1 MCARLEAEEKLM
13 FVELM
18 RVYPEVWDQKHA
30 DYKSRRARADAF
42 ADLSKR
48 LAARF
53 EKPFDVETLKE
64 SWKNLKTTFH
74 MYRKGRRG
82 GPSGAK
88 ADDSGANG
96 ELNAN
101 WPIHIA
107 KMSYLGGDAEDTP
120 HQSNEDGGGFESLST
135 PMAADRL
142 AHEAI
147 GADANA
153 AHRPPSSGSSSPSKN
168 VAESLLSSFSTSGF
182 GSPAPQP
189 TAFDPPAHL
198 LHLQQLIVQNPALA
212 SLLNLHAVFGAKAA
226 EEPTASPSISP
237 TSFCSRKRSSV
248 PSSSSSDRSTAVKRQ
263 RAEEKEVEVEVKH
276 EEEPKRV
283 EEAERPEVPPA
294 VDSQPNARP
303 APPPTAQTVE
313 PFLLEAHQLFHK
325 LDAFSP
331 ALARLMKREV
341 QRLTEKYEDA
351 MLGIEAKSSERKGL
365 NPQH

>member
-88 ADDSGANG
+88 AEDSGANG

-120 HQSNEDGGGFESLST
+120 QQSNEDGAGFESLST
-135 PMAADRL
+135 PLAADRL
-142 AHEAI
+142 AHEPI
-147 GADANA
+147 GADGNA

-168 VAESLLSSFSTSGF
+168 VAESLLSSFSTGGF

-212 SLLNLHAVFGAKAA
+212 SLLNLHA
-226 EEPTASPSISP
+226 
-237 TSFCSRKRSSV
+237 R
-248 PSSSSSDRSTAVKRQ
+248 AV
-263 RAEEKEVEVEVKH
+263 EKEEEVEAKH
-276 EEEPKRV
+276 DEQPKQAQ
-283 EEAERPEVPPA
+283 EAQRPEVPPA
-294 VDSQPNARP
+294 VDAQPNARP
-303 APPPTAQTVE
+303 GPPQPAPTVE

-351 MLGIEAKSSERKGL
+351 MLGIEAKSSERNGL